1 MHRIGYLLTD
11 GFQMLA
17 LGTQSVFEFANTV
30 LERPYYTV
38 EQYAMDA
45 GGVRSSMGVTVACKA
60 IGEAERL
67 DTLVVLGVTDPLGN
81 PTPARLVE
89 FLKHAD
95 IWRRV
100 AGICTGAFTL
110 AEAGL
115 LDGRRVTTHWAY
127 GRTLQQMHPGA
138 SVEEDRIYMVDG
150 PVWTSAGMTAGL
162 DLALALVEKDLGNDV
177 ARTVAHKMVMHQR
190 RSGGQ
195 TQHSELLHLS
205 PRSDRIQNVL
215 SYARKNLHRA
225 VSVEE
230 LAESANLSPR
240 QFSRVFTAETGQS
253 PAKALEGLRLEA
265 ARLMI
270 EQSRHPLEIIA
281 RETGFRDR
289 RHLREAFVRGFGVS
303 PQSLRREARI

>member
-195 TQHSELLHLS
+195 TQHSELLQLS

>member
-1 MHRIGYLLTD
+1 MLTD

-195 TQHSELLHLS
+195 TQHSELLQLS

-289 RHLREAFVRGFGVS
+289 RHLREAFVRGFGVA
-303 PQSLRREARI
+303 PQSLRREARV